1 MVGRRLDVHGVLNA
15 FPYGFDHK
23 RSAQIKD
30 YGWAPKKTMYCTI
43 FCKYLI
49 IVVYIEYFDL

>member
-15 FPYGFDHK
+15 FPYGFGHK

-30 YGWAPKKTMYCTI
+30 YGWAPKKQCIAQYSVSI
-43 FCKYLI
+43 
-49 IVVYIEYFDL
+49 